1 MSDISFEKENNIII
15 NKTKITDNSEIYIP
29 KSKKVEISEDEKD
42 NSELSNKN
50 KILSEL
56 PDTSSGSESPIHF
69 NNNIFIEPINP
80 ISQNNNQFDKIITN
94 RIISP
99 EFNYF
104 LCNEQYIKEKNPE
117 GNNYKDKSKNY
128 KLKKNFN
135 NNIIKIEDIEINK
148 INDILKEIE
157 NVNNNINNNYNLT
170 INIGQNEK
178 DEINKLSYI
187 KDEPFIEDNYLLCS
201 YINNYKF
208 NCKKFYLNYFI
219 NL

>member
-50 KILSEL
+50 KISSEL

-99 EFNYF
+99 ELNYF
-104 LCNEQYIKEKNPE
+104 LCNEQYIKEKYPE

-128 KLKKNFN
+128 KLKTNF
-135 NNIIKIEDIEINK
+135 IDSKIKIEDIEINK
-148 INDILKEIE
+148 INNILQDIELAQ
-157 NVNNNINNNYNLT
+157 NNINNNYNSI
-170 INIGQNEK
+170 INIGQNGKEEINELSFLK
-178 DEINKLSYI
+178 DESFNV
-187 KDEPFIEDNYLLCS
+187 DNNLLCS
-201 YINNYKF
+201 YVNNYIF
-208 NCKKFYLNYFI
+208 NCKKLIYIFF
-219 NL
+219 